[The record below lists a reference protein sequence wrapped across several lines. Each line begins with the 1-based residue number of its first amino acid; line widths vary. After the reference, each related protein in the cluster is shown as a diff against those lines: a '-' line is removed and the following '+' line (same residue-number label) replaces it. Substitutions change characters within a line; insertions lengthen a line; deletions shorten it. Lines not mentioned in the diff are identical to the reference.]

1 MMMISKMTMQ
11 QVLKTYGE
19 QGKGKPVAAAKTASP
34 ASQPDQ
40 LILSAEA
47 QDFGQLMQQVKAA
60 PGVRQA
66 HLPADAQ
73 EQGLADL
80 PLQQPHLMA
89 DCRLRQADLLRRPTE
104 ALEPRGRLEALQELG
119 RRDMAK
125 LDHT

>member
-66 HLPADAQ
+66 KVDELAQSIASGTYRVSGYDVAGKMLGLPVAGK
-73 EQGLADL
+73 EN
-80 PLQQPHLMA
+80 
-89 DCRLRQADLLRRPTE
+89 
-104 ALEPRGRLEALQELG
+104 
-119 RRDMAK
+119 
-125 LDHT
+125 